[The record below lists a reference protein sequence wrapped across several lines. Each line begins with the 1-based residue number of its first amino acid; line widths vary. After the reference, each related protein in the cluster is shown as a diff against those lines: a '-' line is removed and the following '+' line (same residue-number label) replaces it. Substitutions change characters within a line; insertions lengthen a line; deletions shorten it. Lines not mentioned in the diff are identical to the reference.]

1 MKNEDTWQIPLYIAL
16 RTFLFACN
24 FISLLVNVRFW
35 QHFTIWYWT
44 FKREKWDFR
53 VNAHSPVC
61 LNVKELLGRSRHHIW
76 SLSISNVIWTHKQM
90 IELCCA
96 CLSVRCIWLY
106 VIIMS
111 CTSFRE
117 NPHSIVCLNVKE
129 LLARSWRNIWSLSDS
144 NVISTHN
151 HLVCKQTLNHLAKLV
166 KWLSCV
172 VRAYLYRTFDCIL
185 SCHVRISE
193 WIHTL

>member
-1 MKNEDTWQIPLYIAL
+1 MKNEGTWQIPLYIAL

-24 FISLLVNVRFW
+24 FLSVLEVVRFW
-35 QHFTIWYWT
+35 QRFTIWFWT
-44 FKREKWDFR
+44 FKREKWDFS

-61 LNVKELLGRSRHHIW
+61 LNVKELLGRNRRHIW
-76 SLSISNVIWTHKQM
+76 SLNVSNVIWTHNQM

-96 CLSVRCIWLY
+96 CLSVRRIWLY

-117 NPHSIVCLNVKE
+117 NPHSVVCLNVKE
-129 LLARSWRNIWSLSDS
+129 LLSRSRHHIWILSDS

-151 HLVCKQTLNHLAKLV
+151 HLVCKQTLNHLAKMA

-172 VRAYLYRTFDCIL
+172 MRAYLFGIFDCML
-185 SCHVRISE
+185 SCHVWVSE